1 MTIQTFKSNVFPV
14 QAKLFRLAKTMLP
27 DEEDAEDT
35 VQEALL
41 KLWQNRHNLT
51 NYRSIEA
58 LAMVIT
64 KNLCLDKLK
73 ASHRQR
79 MVPMS
84 PATDAVDR
92 TTPYQQIEQSDSA
105 PVATTTHRPASRA
118 TAPHHS
124 PARRGGVFV
133 RRDRADHRPVRQQH
147 SRGPVPGAA

>member
-64 KNLCLDKLK
+64 KNLCRIS
-73 ASHRQR
+73 ASI
-79 MVPMS
+79 MD
-84 PATDAVDR
+84 TN
-92 TTPYQQIEQSDSA
+92 
-105 PVATTTHRPASRA
+105 
-118 TAPHHS
+118 
-124 PARRGGVFV
+124 
-133 RRDRADHRPVRQQH
+133 
-147 SRGPVPGAA
+147 